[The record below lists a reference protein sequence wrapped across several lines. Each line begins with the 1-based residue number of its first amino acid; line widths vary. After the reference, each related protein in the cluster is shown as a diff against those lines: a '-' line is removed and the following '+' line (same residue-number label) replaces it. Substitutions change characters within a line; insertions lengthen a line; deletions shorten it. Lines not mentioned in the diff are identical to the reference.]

1 MDDLKELEFII
12 GSVKQQVLTD
22 VFTII
27 GQTNRL
33 NDNGTH
39 QYACELIA
47 KKINKELLGKNYTIS
62 YREKKDDTLS

>member
-1 MDDLKELEFII
+1 MDDLKELEFLI

-27 GQTNRL
+27 GQVNRT
-33 NDNGTH
+33 NDNGTN
-39 QYACELIA
+39 QYTCELISQKIA
-47 KKINKELLGKNYTIS
+47 KNLLGKKYSIS